1 MLFDQPLD
9 RYEIQQSDLRFVEF
23 QYVVQSPVHAFL
35 RQRSRFYCF
44 LILFLL
50 CGNSRQMYEKKPYFQ
65 EKRNK
70 KRRNDKKINRSV
82 VRMKKY
88 RTFAPQKQVTYDEKN
103 ISTFTQEKSKQAWFQ
118 RKNGNG
124 QW

>member
-1 MLFDQPLD
+1 
-9 RYEIQQSDLRFVEF
+9 
-23 QYVVQSPVHAFL
+23 
-35 RQRSRFYCF
+35 
-44 LILFLL
+44 
-50 CGNSRQMYEKKPYFQ
+50 MYEKKPYFQ

-88 RTFAPQKQVTYDEKN
+88 RIFAPQKQVTYDEKN